1 MTLSLEEFNEQLS
14 VLGNPEA
21 AEEQKTEALLK
32 VQESVTAF
40 HGQHGELQAQLAEV
54 QKKKEDLQQANN
66 MLFVKYTQHT
76 LPPKPEPSPEEEK
89 KTFSQSVTV
98 SQLVG
103 DNAPIG

>member
-1 MTLSLEEFNEQLS
+1 MTLNLEEFNEYLATI
-14 VLGNPEA
+14 GNPEA
-21 AEEQKTEALLK
+21 LEEQKTEALLK

-40 HGQHGELQAQLAEV
+40 HSQHNELQEQLAET

-89 KTFSQSVTV
+89 KTFSEKVTV

-103 DNAPIG
+103 NNLPIG